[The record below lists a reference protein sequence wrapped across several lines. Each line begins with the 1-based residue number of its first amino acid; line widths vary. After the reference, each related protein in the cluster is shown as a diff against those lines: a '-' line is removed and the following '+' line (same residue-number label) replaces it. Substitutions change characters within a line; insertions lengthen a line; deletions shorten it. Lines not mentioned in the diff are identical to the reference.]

1 MLGKRTFNPKRRIC
15 PPDRVEGILS
25 GLPKAPGLPRYTG
38 NPEHKRNPGDY
49 GLHPPGSPRPGKP
62 LCDTVGIFTRAEA
75 SRLLSLGLERGVFSE
90 QLREGWPQNVWA
102 LTDSGEPLEAQLEGH
117 GAYHAYPMP
126 DSDPFREKVITRWH
140 QS

>member
-15 PPDRVEGILS
+15 PPDRVGDVLS
-25 GLPKAPGLPRYTG
+25 GLAEALRHLRYTG

-49 GLHPPGSPRPGKP
+49 GLQPPSSPRPGKT

-75 SRLLSLGLERGVFSE
+75 SKLLRLGLERGVFSE
-90 QLREGWPQNVWA
+90 QVRDGWPQNVWA
-102 LTDSGEPLEAQLEGH
+102 LTDNREPLEAQLEGD

-126 DSDPFREKVITRWH
+126 DSDPFREKVIKRWD